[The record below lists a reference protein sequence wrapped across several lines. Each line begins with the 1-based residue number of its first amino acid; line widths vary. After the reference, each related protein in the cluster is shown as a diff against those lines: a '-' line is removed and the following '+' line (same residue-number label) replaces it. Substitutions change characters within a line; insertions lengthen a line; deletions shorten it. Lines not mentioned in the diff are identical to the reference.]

1 MKHLNFCLAFLS
13 CLISVSIFAQTPK
26 DIEADLLES
35 FNKVA
40 RLRPRGLYDTDTT
53 RGNIDSLSEANY
65 QFSVKLKNYTRKFPS
80 TINQPFHLLR
90 DSVEDTGVSTINSA
104 DGRLRIYAWD
114 TGMGG
119 TQPDIS
125 NVIQYK
131 TGQITQSIIV
141 GESSEVKT
149 PYYDSI
155 CMLKRNQKT
164 YYIAIYSA
172 KMGLH
177 DHITG
182 VRIFSIENDILND
195 HVKLIKTSAGL
206 HNRIELS
213 YVDTYI
219 YRDMSDFPEILYDE
233 KTTKLKIPVVL
244 ENGEANGNY
253 ITYKFT
259 GKYFEKVKN

>member
-1 MKHLNFCLAFLS
+1 MKYLNLLLLVFS
-13 CLISVSIFAQTPK
+13 CLLSSTLFAQTPK
-26 DIEADLLES
+26 QIENDLLKS
-35 FNKVA
+35 FRKLA
-40 RLRPRGLYDTDTT
+40 RLRPLGLYDTDTT
-53 RGNIDSLSEANY
+53 RENIDSLSEANY
-65 QFSVKLKNYTRKFPS
+65 QFSIKLKDYTSKFPS
-80 TINQPFHLLR
+80 TMNQPFPLLR

-104 DGRLRIYAWD
+104 DGRLRIYAWN

-131 TGQITQSIIV
+131 VGQKTRSVIV
-141 GESSEVKT
+141 GENTEVKT
-149 PYYDSI
+149 PYYDTI
-155 CMLKRNQKT
+155 CMLKKNQKT

-182 VRIFSIENDILND
+182 VRIFSIERDTLND
-195 HVKLIKTSAGL
+195 NVKLIKTSTGL

-219 YRDMSDFPEILYDE
+219 YRDLSDWPIILYDE

-253 ITYKFT
+253 ITYEFI
-259 GKYFEKVKN
+259 GQYFERMKN